1 MVYISSL
8 VTTQFKEHVMNRK
21 SVVMKVV
28 FCLLAVAVCV
38 GVSSYAQKQQEKYA
52 VHDETRPKPA
62 VITPAAQF
70 GQPPSDAIILFNGKD
85 LSEWAGDKAGDAKWK
100 VENGYMEVNK
110 AGGIHTK
117 KSFGNCQLHIEWAT
131 PAKVEGSSQGR
142 GNSGVFL
149 MSTYEL
155 QILDSYENPTY
166 ADGQA
171 ASIYGQ
177 YPPLVNACRKPGE
190 WQSYDVS
197 FLRPIFDESGKCVRP
212 ARITVL
218 HNGVVVQN
226 NVEIQGLTAHKQKAK
241 YNRHD
246 DKLPI
251 SLQDHGNPMRF
262 RNIWLRELPEQPYL
276 AAD

>member
-1 MVYISSL
+1 M
-8 VTTQFKEHVMNRK
+8 KRN
-21 SVVMKVV
+21 SVALKIALCLFIAEMCIAVV
-28 FCLLAVAVCV
+28 
-38 GVSSYAQKQQEKYA
+38 GYAQIQQGKYA
-52 VHDETRPKPA
+52 VHDETRPKPP
-62 VITPAAQF
+62 VITPPAQF

-85 LSEWAGDKAGDAKWK
+85 LSEWAGDKGSDAKWK
-100 VENGYMEVNK
+100 LEKDYMEVNK
-110 AGGIHTK
+110 TGSIHTK

-131 PAKVEGSSQGR
+131 PEKVEGSSQGR

-155 QILDSYENPTY
+155 QILDSYNNPTY

-177 YPPLVNACRKPGE
+177 YPPIVNACRKPGE
-190 WQSYDVS
+190 FQTYDVS

-226 NVEIQGLTAHKQKAK
+226 NVEIKGLTAHKQIAK

-262 RNIWLRELPEQPYL
+262 RNIWIRELPEQPYL
-276 AAD
+276 IAE

>member
-1 MVYISSL
+1 M
-8 VTTQFKEHVMNRK
+8 KRN
-21 SVVMKVV
+21 SVALKIALCLFIAAMCIAVV
-28 FCLLAVAVCV
+28 
-38 GVSSYAQKQQEKYA
+38 GYAQIQQGKYS
-52 VHDETRPKPA
+52 VHDPNRPIPP
-62 VITPAAQF
+62 VITPPARF

-85 LSEWAGDKAGDAKWK
+85 LSEWAIDKGGDAKWK
-100 VENGYMEVNK
+100 LEKDYMEVNK
-110 AGGIHTK
+110 TGSIHTK

-131 PAKVEGSSQGR
+131 PEKVEGSSQGR

-155 QILDSYENPTY
+155 QILDSYNNPTY

-177 YPPLVNACRKPGE
+177 YPPIVNACRKPGE

-197 FLRPIFDESGKCVRP
+197 FLRPIFDESGKCIRT
-212 ARITVL
+212 ARVTIL

-226 NVEIQGLTAHKQKAK
+226 NVEIKGLTAHKQIAK

-276 AAD
+276 IAE

>member
-1 MVYISSL
+1 MKRKSL
-8 VTTQFKEHVMNRK
+8 ALKVTLCVLVAAMCVAVTT
-21 SVVMKVV
+21 
-28 FCLLAVAVCV
+28 
-38 GVSSYAQKQQEKYA
+38 YAQKQQDKYA

-70 GQPPSDAIILFNGKD
+70 GQPPSDAIILFNGKN
-85 LSEWAGDKAGDAKWK
+85 LSEWTGDKASDAKWK
-100 VENGYMEVNK
+100 IENGYMEVNK
-110 AGGIHTK
+110 TGSIHTK
-117 KSFGNCQLHIEWAT
+117 KTFGNCQLHIEWAT

-142 GNSGVFL
+142 GNSGIFL

-177 YPPLVNACRKPGE
+177 YPPIVNACRKPGE

-197 FLRPIFDESGKCVRP
+197 FLRPIFDADGKCIRP

-218 HNGVVVQN
+218 HNGAVVQN
-226 NVEIQGLTAHKQKAK
+226 NVEIKGLTAHKQIAK
-241 YNRHD
+241 YSRHE

-262 RNIWLRELPEQPYL
+262 RNIWIRELPEQPYL
-276 AAD
+276 IAE

>member
-1 MVYISSL
+1 M
-8 VTTQFKEHVMNRK
+8 KRK
-21 SVVMKVV
+21 SPALKVTLCV
-28 FCLLAVAVCV
+28 LVAAMCVAVAT
-38 GVSSYAQKQQEKYA
+38 YAQKQQDKYA

-62 VITPAAQF
+62 VITPAEQF
-70 GQPPSDAIILFNGKD
+70 GQPPSDAIILFNGKN
-85 LSEWAGDKAGDAKWK
+85 LSEWTGDKAGDAKWK

-110 AGGIHTK
+110 TGSIHTK

-131 PAKVEGSSQGR
+131 PAKVEGSSQAR
-142 GNSGVFL
+142 GNSGIFL
-149 MSTYEL
+149 MNTYEL

-177 YPPLVNACRKPGE
+177 YPPIVNACRKPGE

-197 FLRPIFDESGKCVRP
+197 FLRPIFDADGKCVRP

-226 NVEIQGLTAHKQKAK
+226 NVEIKGLTAHKQIAK
-241 YNRHD
+241 YKRHD

-251 SLQDHGNPMRF
+251 SLQDHGNPTRF

-276 AAD
+276 IAE

>member
-1 MVYISSL
+1 M
-8 VTTQFKEHVMNRK
+8 KRK
-21 SVVMKVV
+21 STVTKVI
-28 FCLLAVAVCV
+28 FCLLVVALCIV
-38 GVSSYAQKQQEKYA
+38 VSSYAQKQQEKYA
-52 VHDETRPKPA
+52 IHDESRPKPP
-62 VITPAAQF
+62 VITTPVQV
-70 GQPPSDAIILFNGKD
+70 GQPPSDAVILFNGKD
-85 LSEWAGDKAGDAKWK
+85 LSEWAGDKGVDAKWK
-100 VENGYMEVNK
+100 VENGYMEANK
-110 AGGIHTK
+110 TGSIHTK
-117 KSFGNCQLHIEWAT
+117 KAFGNCQLHIEWAT
-131 PAKVEGSSQGR
+131 PAKVEGSGQGR

-155 QILDSYENPTY
+155 QVLDSYENPTY

-177 YPPLVNACRKPGE
+177 YPPIVNACRKPGE

-212 ARITVL
+212 ARVTIL

>member
-1 MVYISSL
+1 MKEKST
-8 VTTQFKEHVMNRK
+8 VT
-21 SVVMKVV
+21 KVV
-28 FCLLAVAVCV
+28 FCVLIVALCIV
-38 GVSSYAQKQQEKYA
+38 VSSYAQKQQVKYA
-52 VHDETRPKPA
+52 IHDESRPKPP
-62 VITPAAQF
+62 VITPPEQF
-70 GQPPSDAIILFNGKD
+70 GQPPSDAVILFNGKD
-85 LSEWAGDKAGDAKWK
+85 LSEWAGDKGSGAKWK
-100 VENGYMEVNK
+100 VENGYMEANK
-110 AGGIHTK
+110 TGSINTK
-117 KSFGNCQLHIEWAT
+117 KAFGNCQLHIEWAT
-131 PAKVEGSSQGR
+131 PAKVEGSGQGR

-155 QILDSYENPTY
+155 QVLDSYENPTY

-177 YPPLVNACRKPGE
+177 YPPIVNACRKPGE
-190 WQSYDVS
+190 WQTYDVS

-212 ARITVL
+212 ARVTIL

-251 SLQDHGNPMRF
+251 SLQDHGNPIRF

>member
-1 MVYISSL
+1 M
-8 VTTQFKEHVMNRK
+8 KAK
-21 SVVMKVV
+21 SVVAKVV
-28 FCLLAVAVCV
+28 FCVLIVVVCV
-38 GVSSYAQKQQEKYA
+38 GVSSYAQKQQEKYT

-62 VITPAAQF
+62 VITPAEQF

-110 AGGIHTK
+110 TGSIHTK

-142 GNSGVFL
+142 GNSGIFL
-149 MSTYEL
+149 MSRYEL
-155 QILDSYENPTY
+155 QVLDSYDNPTY

-177 YPPLVNACRKPGE
+177 YPPIVNACRKPGE

-276 AAD
+276 TAD

>member
-1 MVYISSL
+1 M
-8 VTTQFKEHVMNRK
+8 KRK
-21 SVVMKVV
+21 STVTKVI
-28 FCLLAVAVCV
+28 FCLLVVALCIV
-38 GVSSYAQKQQEKYA
+38 VSSYAQKQQEKYA
-52 VHDETRPKPA
+52 IHDETRPKPP
-62 VITPAAQF
+62 VITLPVQV
-70 GQPPSDAIILFNGKD
+70 GQPSSDAIILFNGKD
-85 LSEWAGDKAGDAKWK
+85 LSEWASDKSGDAKWK

-110 AGGIHTK
+110 TGGIHTK
-117 KSFGNCQLHIEWAT
+117 KAFGNCQLHIEWAT
-131 PAKVEGSSQGR
+131 PAKVEGSGQGR
-142 GNSGVFL
+142 GNGGVFL

-155 QILDSYENPTY
+155 QVLDSYENPTY

-177 YPPLVNACRKPGE
+177 YPPIVNACRKPGE
-190 WQSYDVS
+190 WQTYDVS

-226 NVEIQGLTAHKQKAK
+226 NIEIQGLTAHKQKAK

-251 SLQDHGNPMRF
+251 SLQDHGHPMRF
-262 RNIWLRELPEQPYL
+262 RNIWIRELPEQPYL

>member
-1 MVYISSL
+1 M
-8 VTTQFKEHVMNRK
+8 KAK
-21 SVVMKVV
+21 SVVAKVV

-38 GVSSYAQKQQEKYA
+38 GVNSYAQKQQEKYA

-100 VENGYMEVNK
+100 IENGYMEVNK
-110 AGGIHTK
+110 TGGIHTK

-155 QILDSYENPTY
+155 QILDSYKNPTY

-212 ARITVL
+212 ARVTIL

-226 NVEIQGLTAHKQKAK
+226 NVEIKGLTAHKQIAK
-241 YNRHD
+241 YKRHD

-276 AAD
+276 IAE